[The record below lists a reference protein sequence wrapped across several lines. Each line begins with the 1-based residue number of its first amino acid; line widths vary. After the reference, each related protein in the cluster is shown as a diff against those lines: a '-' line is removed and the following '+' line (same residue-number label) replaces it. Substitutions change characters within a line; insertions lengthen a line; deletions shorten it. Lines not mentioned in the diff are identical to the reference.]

1 MVTKV
6 MEAAPPMRKYESM
19 SGSWKAALK
28 ASAAAVRPRS
38 QAMYLVLTSP
48 MTREAMTEDMSRSVA
63 VKAVWLWEGRRMARA
78 RRQRGG
84 VEVEDIEID
93 STGRMRGCGR
103 CGRNAGP
110 SASSLPP
117 GSDF

>member
-1 MVTKV
+1 
-6 MEAAPPMRKYESM
+6 M

-93 STGRMRGCGR
+93 STGDWPSRRKRFAHPVPIFWLLPVVAEPYYWPGCAKR
-103 CGRNAGP
+103 
-110 SASSLPP
+110 
-117 GSDF
+117 